1 MDGNEILVLE
11 RPLREGAHVALMHR
25 DDLLAKFLPLVG
37 QAHADRAAVME
48 RALLHDVARLDHL
61 LHVVGD
67 VRAKIAA
74 AQGQLADR
82 HLEIADVEQYH
93 CLHVVDVMDALAVEL
108 ELHHLQELAVQ
119 ALDQRD
125 HVEISGVHGAP
136 KFWRS
141 STRMLQVY
149 WLMDRKQNAF
159 WRKPRNR

>member
-1 MDGNEILVLE
+1 
-11 RPLREGAHVALMHR
+11 MHR

-82 HLEIADVEQYH
+82 HLEIADVEQNH
-93 CLHVVDVMDALAVEL
+93 CLHVVDVMDAWLSSSSFTTS
-108 ELHHLQELAVQ
+108 
-119 ALDQRD
+119 RN
-125 HVEISGVHGAP
+125 
-136 KFWRS
+136 WRCKR
-141 STRMLQVY
+141 STSAITSR
-149 WLMDRKQNAF
+149 
-159 WRKPRNR
+159 